1 MKKKALKKEFRVEVR
16 KSLNRFLSIFFI
28 VAMGVAFFSGIQA
41 SAPDMRATG
50 DYYFDSTKLM
60 DIKVLGTLGLSED
73 DLEAVRAVEGVADAK
88 GVYMEDVY
96 CGEEVQQVLHV
107 ESIPEDMNLL
117 TPRDG
122 AVPAKAGECFL
133 DASYAEAHGYHVGD
147 TLQVTVSSSDDTQL
161 KRTKFQIAG
170 IGYSSSY
177 IAFERGSTT
186 LGNGAVSGFLY
197 LVPEDFDSE
206 VYSTIYVRV
215 DGAQDEMAYTD
226 GYDTLVA
233 DVQDRIEA
241 IENVRC
247 QVRYD
252 AVMEEAKGKL
262 DDARQQVEDG
272 KQQVA
277 EAQSELES
285 GRNEAESELAQAQSE
300 LTEGESEL
308 EKGKETLEDSRKEL
322 ADGEAELSDGEA
334 EIAENE
340 QKLQDGEAELA
351 SGEERLQS
359 GEESYRTG
367 LTAYQKES
375 EAAAKKFKQGEEQ
388 IRDGETQLKE
398 GWAEYEKQSEALKA
412 GSEQLAAAETR
423 LEESQEQYEDG
434 AAQLAAAKKQY
445 EDGMTQL
452 ESGEA
457 QYESGAQ
464 QLAQGWKEY
473 EAGAAQLTE
482 AKKEY
487 ESGASQ
493 LAAAEEQY
501 VSGMTQVKEGR
512 TSIKEGKK
520 QIAATKKTLARQ
532 EEQLSGQEEQLAGS
546 EEELTQAEKAWSDSD
561 AALTPAREAYAS
573 AEQSVQ
579 ARKTSY
585 DTAVQML
592 ESLQADAD
600 QRQREA
606 AALRQSYEDQKTQA
620 KDLRAQEQAAEQERS
635 TAEAK
640 AQELRARIGE
650 KQSALTAKQS
660 ELAQAQASYEQLQ
673 KETGVTEE
681 ELQNAA
687 ASVEARRN
695 EADALQAEITSLE
708 SEANAQEQAAA
719 EAKNRAQTA
728 ASQASTIENALS
740 QAEAAAKAA
749 EQTAAQA
756 QEKAETQA
764 DAVQKAKNQYETA
777 NTSLEVQKQELD
789 AKEEELSRQK
799 QTLEA
804 NRQALDESK
813 RQLEAAQ
820 SALAKGKE
828 ELAAKEQELTDRE
841 QELDATEQQLAAVRT
856 ELDKRQKELAKG
868 KQELDANEQA
878 LKEAKKT
885 LEAKEKE
892 LQQAKT
898 KLTKTRATLE
908 AAGKQLKEKAAELS
922 KAKTQ
927 LSEGWRELNQKKKE
941 LESGEKQLANAKTQL
956 EANEEKLKSAK
967 EEIAKG
973 KQQLADA
980 KVQLDTARAQ
990 LDTGWAQLNASRK
1003 QLSDGWQQL
1012 SDAKTQLEEAR
1023 EKLADGRKQIADGEK
1038 ELAENEQKIA
1048 DGWKDYEEGKKE
1060 AQEKIADGEQKI
1072 ADAKKELA
1080 DAEAEISDAEQKLS
1094 EIKYPSWY
1102 VYDRSELPD
1111 NAGFGE
1117 NAERLTNIAQV
1128 FPLLFFLVAAL
1139 ISLTTMTRMV
1149 EEERTQIGTMKA
1161 LGYSKKDIAGKYLKY
1176 AFLATVGGSI
1186 VGVLAG
1192 EKILPWIIVDAYG
1205 IMYQYLPKILIPYEW
1220 KFGGLAAGAALICTM
1235 AATCSACI
1243 RELQAVPAQLMR
1255 PPAPKEGKRVF
1266 LEYLPFLWRR
1276 LGFTWKSTIRNLM
1289 RYKKRFLMTVI
1300 GIGGCMGLLLVGFG
1314 LRDSIMDVALLQFEQ
1329 LQLYDEM
1336 VILDTDVK
1344 ETEQEAVWTAVQ
1356 ENDSVQA
1363 EKRFYMQKIQTKG
1376 AKAAKKEWI
1385 VYLYVPEDT
1394 QDLDEFFCFRN
1405 RENREETY
1413 TLSDDGAIITEKI
1426 AKEFGVSAGD
1436 TIILKTSEKD
1446 IEIPVAAVCENYLSH
1461 YIYLTPAL
1469 YRTVFEEEPEY
1480 NSIFVK
1486 TENGLTEAETLG
1498 EQLLKNDAVL
1508 NVTYTKSLEDQLDH
1522 MLGALDIVIVVL
1534 IVSAGMLA
1542 FVVLYN
1548 LNNININER
1557 RRELATI
1564 KVLGFYDGEVA
1575 AYVYRENILLTVIGA
1590 IAGIFIGK
1598 FLHAFIITTVEVDAC
1613 MFGRSLKLASYIY
1626 GTLFTFGF
1634 SILVNMVMYFKL
1646 KKIDMVESLKS
1657 VE

>member
-73 DLEAVRAVEGVADAK
+73 DLEEIRAVEGVEDAQ
-88 GVYMEDVY
+88 GIYMEDVY
-96 CGEEVQQVLHV
+96 CGEEVQQVLHM

-117 TPRDG
+117 TPKDG
-122 AVPAKAGECFL
+122 TVPTKAGECFL
-133 DASYAEAHGYHVGD
+133 DESYAEAHDYQVGD
-147 TLQVTVSSSDDTQL
+147 TLQVTVSSEDDTQL
-161 KRTKFQIAG
+161 KRTKFQIVG

-233 DVQDRIEA
+233 DVQSRIEA
-241 IENVRC
+241 IEDVRC
-247 QVRYD
+247 QARYD
-252 AVMEEAKGKL
+252 AVMEEANGKL
-262 DDARQQVEDG
+262 DDARKQVEDG
-272 KQQVA
+272 KKEVA
-277 EAQSELES
+277 EAESELES
-285 GRNEAESELAQAQSE
+285 GKNEAESELAQAESE

-308 EKGKETLEDSRKEL
+308 EKGKEKLEDSKQEL
-322 ADGEAELSDGEA
+322 ADGEAELADGEA

-340 QKLQDGEAELA
+340 QKLRDGEAQLA
-351 SGEERLQS
+351 SGEAQLRS
-359 GEESYRTG
+359 GEESYQSG
-367 LTAYQKES
+367 LTTYQKES
-375 EAAAKKFKQGEEQ
+375 EAAAKKFKEAEGQ

-398 GWAEYEKQSEALKA
+398 GRAEYEKQSEALKE
-412 GSEQLAAAETR
+412 GKEQLAAAETQ
-423 LEESQEQYEDG
+423 LESSQKQYDDG
-434 AAQLAAAKKQY
+434 AAQLAEAKKQY

-452 ESGEA
+452 EAGEV
-457 QYESGAQ
+457 QYESGAA
-464 QLAQGWKEY
+464 QLAQ
-473 EAGAAQLTE
+473 

-487 ESGASQ
+487 ESGAAQ
-493 LAAAEEQY
+493 LAEAKKQYESGAAQLAEAEEQY
-501 VSGMTQVKEGR
+501 ESGIAQVKEGR
-512 TSIKEGKK
+512 TAIEYGKN
-520 QIAATKKTLARQ
+520 QIAAAKETLAGQ
-532 EEQLSGQEEQLAGS
+532 ETQLSEQKTQLAQA
-546 EEELTQAEKAWSDSD
+546 EEELVQAQEAWNASD
-561 AALTPAREAYAS
+561 AALAPAREAYAS
-573 AEQSVQ
+573 AENAVQ
-579 ARKTSY
+579 ELKNAY
-585 DTAVQML
+585 DTAEATL
-592 ESLQADAD
+592 E
-600 QRQREA
+600 
-606 AALRQSYEDQKTQA
+606 ALRQEVKQKQAEAESLRQAYADQQA
-620 KDLRAQEQAAEQERS
+620 QANDLRAQEESARQEQSAAEI
-635 TAEAK
+635 K
-640 AQELRARIGE
+640 AQEILSGLEENRAALTER
-650 KQSALTAKQS
+650 QSAL
-660 ELAQAQASYEQLQ
+660 
-673 KETGVTEE
+673 
-681 ELQNAA
+681 
-687 ASVEARRN
+687 
-695 EADALQAEITSLE
+695 
-708 SEANAQEQAAA
+708 AAA
-719 EAKNRAQTA
+719 EAVYEALLQEEQASEEEISQAAAAVEECRGQTETL
-728 ASQASTIENALS
+728 ASTIAAQEQECAAAQHASADAKNRGDAAAE
-740 QAEAAAKAA
+740 QAASLESTLAETEAAANAAQQAADEMQKSAEAQVVQAENAKAA
-749 EQTAAQA
+749 YEGGSASLAAQ
-756 QEKAETQA
+756 
-764 DAVQKAKNQYETA
+764 
-777 NTSLEVQKQELD
+777 
-789 AKEEELSRQK
+789 
-799 QTLEA
+799 
-804 NRQALDESK
+804 
-813 RQLEAAQ
+813 
-820 SALAKGKE
+820 
-828 ELAAKEQELTDRE
+828 
-841 QELDATEQQLAAVRT
+841 
-856 ELDKRQKELAKG
+856 

-878 LKEAKKT
+878 LAQQKESLAQKEQQLTESKAQMDAAETTIAQGKEELAAKEQSLSEQETQLDESEQQLAAARTELDQKQEELAKGKRELDANEQALEVAKQT
-885 LEAKEKE
+885 LEEKE
-892 LQQAKT
+892 TELQSAKT
-898 KLTKTRATLE
+898 QLTETRIQLE
-908 AAGKQLKEKAAELS
+908 AAGTQLKEKEAELS
-922 KAKTQ
+922 KAQAQ
-927 LSEGWRELNQKKKE
+927 LSEGWSQLEQNKKE
-941 LESGEKQLANAKTQL
+941 LESGEQQLADAKTQL

-980 KVQLDTARAQ
+980 KVQLDAARTK
-990 LDTGWAQLNASRK
+990 LDNGWAELNASRK
-1003 QLSDGWQQL
+1003 QISDGWQQI

-1080 DAEAEISDAEQKLS
+1080 DAETEIADAEQKLS
-1094 EIKYPSWY
+1094 KIKYPSWY

-1111 NAGFGE
+1111 NTGFGE

-1128 FPLLFFLVAAL
+1128 FPLIFFLVAAL

-1192 EKILPWIIVDAYG
+1192 EKIFPWIIVNAYG
-1205 IMYQYLPKILIPYEW
+1205 IMYQYLPKILIPYDW

-1255 PPAPKEGKRVF
+1255 PPAPKEGKRVL
-1266 LEYLPFLWRR
+1266 LEYLPFLWKR

-1314 LRDSIMDVALLQFEQ
+1314 LRDSIMDVAILQFQQ

-1336 VILDTDVK
+1336 VILDTDAK
-1344 ETEQEAVWTAVQ
+1344 ETEHEAVWTAVQ

-1363 EKRFYMQKIQTKG
+1363 KKRFYMQKIQAKG
-1376 AKAAKKEWI
+1376 AKAAKKEWT

-1394 QDLDEFFCFRN
+1394 QNLDEFFCFRN

-1413 TLSDDGAIITEKI
+1413 TLGDDGAIITEKI

-1436 TIILKTSEKD
+1436 TIVLKTSEKD

-1461 YIYLTPAL
+1461 YIYLTPKL

-1486 TENGLTEAETLG
+1486 TENGLAEAETLG
-1498 EQLLKNDAVL
+1498 EELLKNDAVL
-1508 NVTYTKSLEDQLDH
+1508 NVTYTKSLEEQLDN

-1557 RRELATI
+1557 RREMATI

-1598 FLHAFIITTVEVDAC
+1598 FLHVFIITTVEVDAC
-1613 MFGRSLKLASYIY
+1613 MFGRSIKTASYIY
-1626 GTLFTFGF
+1626 GTLFTVGF
-1634 SILVNMVMYFKL
+1634 SILVNVVMYFKL